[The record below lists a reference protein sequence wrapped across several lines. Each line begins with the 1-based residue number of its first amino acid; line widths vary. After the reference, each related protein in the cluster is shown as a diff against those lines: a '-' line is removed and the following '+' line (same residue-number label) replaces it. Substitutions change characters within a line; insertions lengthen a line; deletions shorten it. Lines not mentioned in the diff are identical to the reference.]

1 MSLQPQARDLI
12 VLFVAAFCALDGSKA
27 QVIQS
32 IGEQRQKLITE
43 RDEAVLYF
51 DAQDAQCKNKFA
63 VTGCLNDVN
72 RLRLV
77 RLAAIKKAENHL
89 QDAERL
95 QRGAEQRQQL
105 EDRAVARERQ
115 SKEAVDARLV
125 DADTPLP
132 LDKKAVKTPAEQ
144 PWLDK
149 PSGTSSSPKL
159 GINDVLQ
166 RDNRKTYE
174 AKQLEAEKKRVERDK
189 RLREQKSPVPGLP
202 ASPLS
207 AP

>member
-1 MSLQPQARDLI
+1 MSLLPQARVLM

-27 QVIQS
+27 QVVQS

-43 RDEAVLYF
+43 RDEAMLYF
-51 DAQDAQCKNKFA
+51 DAQDAQCKNQFA
-63 VTGCLNDVN
+63 VTGCLKDVN

-77 RLAAIKKAENHL
+77 RLAAIKKAENRL

-105 EDRAVARERQ
+105 EDRAAAHERQ
-115 SKEAVDARLV
+115 SKEAVEARSV
-125 DADTPLP
+125 DVETPQT

-144 PWLDK
+144 PRLDK
-149 PSGTSSSPKL
+149 PAGTSSSPKA

-202 ASPLS
+202 AAPLS